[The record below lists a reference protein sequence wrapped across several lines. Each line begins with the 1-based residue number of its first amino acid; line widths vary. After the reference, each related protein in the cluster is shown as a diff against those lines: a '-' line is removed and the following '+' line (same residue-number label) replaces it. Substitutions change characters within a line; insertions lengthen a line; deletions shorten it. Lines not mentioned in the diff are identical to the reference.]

1 MGENEI
7 FTSVNEEQ
15 DGATIVSI
23 KERDSNIPI
32 KAVNPDNHSWKDSRE
47 WVESKPERSSN
58 LIEANEHDNDNDQ
71 DNLDPMQ
78 DAISNKTEKSERQD
92 SIKSGE
98 HDEQTPAAQVVN
110 AEILNLFLTENI
122 TNKSEQQS
130 DQFCEQT
137 QCIDEG
143 SQFNWEQTENASQE
157 IDNND
162 LYVAELWL
170 PTKSDDDLIE
180 TSEEPEQIEANF
192 DSDSS
197 PDHNNQDIIEALQL
211 EDQNAE
217 NQNSLF
223 EEDLLSQEK
232 EDGDGVDPLELTTN
246 SLSYERF
253 YPGRILGNT
262 FVARNNSSKPLK
274 FTIKFE
280 NKGIDRLYVGEK
292 LWEYY
297 GIDSV
302 NEIEDFYTKHLTEEV
317 DVSDDSLNVWFIEDP
332 YTKTLTQEVDFELP
346 PYSEEEFI
354 VVLKSRAINK
364 QKIYAANV
372 VLDRYESGL
381 VNSVFCYGFLE
392 KLKINIPKEMYNT
405 KLDAKMIKIVMRRKQ
420 AAQSI
425 KVLIENKGDM
435 LIQSHFQSVEM
446 EKNLQFYIPRDKV
459 NIEPNSKALLE
470 IKVIH
475 KLGSQGSKKDGKAN
489 KPEIIHK
496 LVVAKVKDC
505 ELKFSII
512 FEITII

>member
-7 FTSVNEEQ
+7 FTSINEEQ
-15 DGATIVSI
+15 EASTIVSI
-23 KERDSNIPI
+23 KERDSNIPVH
-32 KAVNPDNHSWKDSRE
+32 AVNADNHSRKDSRE
-47 WVESKPERSSN
+47 SVESKPGRSSN
-58 LIEANEHDNDNDQ
+58 LIVANEHDTTNDE
-71 DNLDPMQ
+71 DNLEPIEDIIVIET
-78 DAISNKTEKSERQD
+78 DKSESED
-92 SIKSGE
+92 SIESDE
-98 HDEQTPAAQVVN
+98 QEEQTPVVQAVN
-110 AEILNLFLTENI
+110 AENLNLFLTENI
-122 TNKSEQQS
+122 TNKSEQQI
-130 DQFCEQT
+130 DQICEQT
-137 QCIDEG
+137 QNIDEN
-143 SQFNWEQTENASQE
+143 SQTVEEETETQSQE
-157 IDNND
+157 QDNED

-170 PTKSDDDLIE
+170 PTKGDDELIE
-180 TSEEPEQIEANF
+180 ASEEPEQIEGNF
-192 DSDSS
+192 DSDLS

-211 EDQNAE
+211 EDQN
-217 NQNSLF
+217 SWL

-232 EDGDGVDPLELTTN
+232 EEENDVDPLELTTN

-262 FVARNNSSKPLK
+262 FVARNNSGKPLK
-274 FTIKFE
+274 FTITFE
-280 NKGIDRLYVGEK
+280 NKGIDQLYVGEK

-317 DVSDDSLNVWFIEDP
+317 DVSDESLNVWFIEDP

-354 VVLKSRAINK
+354 IVLKSKAINK

-381 VNSVFCYGFLE
+381 NNSVFCYGFLE

-425 KVLIENKGDM
+425 KVLLENKGDM

-446 EKNLQFYIPRDKV
+446 EKNLQFYIPRDKI

-470 IKVIH
+470 IKAIH
-475 KLGSQGSKKDGKAN
+475 KLSSQGSKKDGKAN